1 MPGSSRLTL
10 DSYTM
15 DFHIGLKD
23 IIDIILVA
31 ILLYQLFRL
40 LRRSGALN
48 VFFGIMSFVIIWFL
62 VSYVF
67 KMDLL
72 GGILDRVVS
81 VGAFA
86 LIVLFQE
93 EIKRFFMKLG
103 SRREL
108 ILASFFRRFFGNS
121 DNESEKTDYNIVQI
135 VLACRSLSKRQMGG
149 LIVIGRNNS
158 LESHINTGEKIDAS
172 INSRLIESIFF
183 KNSPLHDGA
192 MIIANNRIQAAGCI
206 IPVSKNQEIPRR
218 LGLRHRSALG
228 VTEHTDAIAII
239 VSEETGRISYAING
253 ELTIHVK
260 SEELEAFLSK
270 NMNSGV

>member
-1 MPGSSRLTL
+1 MG
-10 DSYTM
+10 
-15 DFHIGLKD
+15 FHIGIKD

-48 VFFGIMSFVIIWFL
+48 VFFGIMSFIIVWFL

-72 GGILDRVVS
+72 GGILNRVVS

-86 LIVLFQE
+86 LIVLFQD
-93 EIKRFFMKLG
+93 EIKRFFSRLG

-108 ILASFFRRFFGNS
+108 LVASIFRRFFNNG
-121 DNESEKTDYNIVQI
+121 DTESEKTDYNIVQV
-135 VLACRSLSKRQMGG
+135 VLACRSLSKRMMGA
-149 LIVIGRNNS
+149 LIVIGRTNN
-158 LESHINTGEKIDAS
+158 LEMHVNTGEKLDAA

-192 MIIANNRIQAAGCI
+192 MIISNNRILAAGCI

-228 VTEHTDAIAII
+228 ITEHSDAIAII
-239 VSEETGRISYAING
+239 VSEETGRISYAMNG
-253 ELTIHVK
+253 KLTINVK
-260 SEELEAFLSK
+260 AEELEAFLSQSI
-270 NMNSGV
+270 NN